1 MNPIVVMIIIGLAVL
16 IDYFWLDRNKSRWG
30 WMKNWSSFGKGL
42 FFSVFII
49 ISILI
54 YVGLS
59 VVYF

>member
-1 MNPIVVMIIIGLAVL
+1 MIIIGLVVL
-16 IDYFWLDRNKSRWG
+16 RDCFWLDRNKSRWG

-49 ISILI
+49 ISMLI